1 MRVPS
6 TPMGR
11 VGDEVPNVGMDVL
24 RAGGDGT
31 QPAAVHYSRVSQ
43 DWADAVGPGYLT
55 ASRWRPAHPAQRSPS
70 AALDSGPGLS
80 QGHATGGRQAQI
92 HVAAKASV
100 SEAFA
105 PLPYET
111 ASA

>member
-6 TPMGR
+6 TPMGS

-70 AALDSGPGLS
+70 AALTLDLDFHRDTPP
-80 QGHATGGRQAQI
+80 A
-92 HVAAKASV
+92 AAKHRYTWQRK
-100 SEAFA
+100 
-105 PLPYET
+105 PRILNL
-111 ASA
+111 